1 MKVICDICKKE
12 FDAPNKKSHICKECQ
27 QKKDK
32 CPICGKEKSIFAK
45 TCSKSC
51 GMKLAHLNK
60 KQTTLRKEVQEDVRK
75 TRNLDGL
82 KELVDAGVY
91 DDFEE
96 IPVSF
101 EEFITNR
108 EYLGNSWLDSNGNLK
123 AFPFWVKQ
131 EKKVFPLP
139 MRSPYHTI
147 LLEGGTGLGKTSFA
161 VCMVIAYYLHI
172 VLCLRDPHEYFDLAD
187 QKKITFAFLNIVTKT
202 IAYKN
207 AWGMFHKAL
216 LSSHWFMKHGASTGG
231 RIPEWYCV
239 DKPIDV
245 VYGSSASAFIGLD
258 VLCLTGDTKIW
269 HEDGTWKTLES
280 LENKKLQLYNYNA
293 TEKYIALSDVCEVK
307 KTKETQDLIE
317 IITEDGSS
325 IKCTPEHRFLLKTG
339 QYKLAKDL
347 TEEDELEDG
356 EDI

>member
-60 KQTTLRKEVQEDVRK
+60 KQMTLRKEVQEDVRK
-75 TRNLDGL
+75 TRSLDGL

-123 AFPFWVKQ
+123 AFPFWVEQ
-131 EKKVFPLP
+131 GKKVFPLP

-172 VLCLRDPHEYFDLAD
+172 VLCLKDPHEYFDLAD

-216 LSSHWFMKHGASTGG
+216 LASPWFMKHGSATEG
-231 RIPEWYCV
+231 RMPEWYCT
-239 DKPIDV
+239 DKPVDLLFGCVGGTTEICTV
-245 VYGSSASAFIGLD
+245 NGA
-258 VLCLTGDTKIW
+258 TKIS
-269 HEDGTWKTLES
+269 ELAD
-280 LENKKLQLYNYNA
+280 KKLKVKSVDLTTGKIVN
-293 TEKYIALSDVCEVK
+293 SDVCEVIN
-307 KTKETQDLIE
+307 TRDVDEIYEIE
-317 IITEDGSS
+317 LENGEILQ
-325 IKCTPEHRFLLKTG
+325 CTGDHPLLTPNG
-339 QYKLAKDL
+339 YILVKDL
-347 TEEDELEDG
+347 TEKDSLMSV
-356 EDI
+356 